1 MRDTCPSPALVPPEL
16 RLTTSIYHPSY
27 PRIIRNPMDL
37 GTVKRRLNEGKYST
51 LYDVAEDVR
60 RIWKNCC
67 KYNPEDSD
75 FNKLGRS
82 MHEKFEEKYE
92 RLCKRSGAEPAPSR
106 KRPGRKPKNEPILEK
121 KKKSKPAS
129 PEEASAPLKRSSSRA
144 LKRKHSLYAEN
155 DSSDET
161 DPDDLMNSDEEAVLE
176 ERKQYR
182 MARKKK
188 KKDAELGIADKKAEN
203 EEDAEEEEEL
213 HAIKYE
219 IESPPPGE
227 LNCLWYSKEQFSH
240 VFCIE
245 KILGWK
251 TRPVMT
257 LESCVNPEND
267 ADAEAKRRKKK
278 GGRAHK
284 LDFDEAVNMRDK
296 AYVDIANDVRQRRE
310 VSAINPA
317 QCPYIMKQAASG
329 ELALAKKQGTEPRFK
344 LVKSRTEREEVYLI
358 KWRGRSYLHC
368 SFETEKD
375 LEFFDQSPQ
384 QGGARAK
391 MSRFLQAQVISHGPD
406 WKTVLEDERRASST
420 PHTHH
425 HHGPDS
431 SGSPS
436 AAVSSASD
444 PADKNEVDDE
454 GYFSPHFLEVDRIIG
469 CDEKLVD
476 RKVLA
481 RQRALNIR
489 AEQEALKE
497 REKHDDEEEM
507 RLKGEHQSTAD
518 EAVKTEAA
526 TVDAS
531 QDASKPEKV
540 GEQTSTDHTAD
551 GAENIAAP
559 DTCSNKPDFSKPVD
573 QSESWDPED
582 NVRYIVRW
590 KGQQLTEATWEYWID
605 LKRDFVD
612 EVEDFWRRQKPPSQ
626 KKVKA
631 ITTSK
636 HPHPRSFEK
645 MKESPVFGVS
655 KVKRPVAKLEGDAE
669 GASVDVVEDDADN
682 ETVLKLRGY
691 QLEGV
696 NWLLWNWYN
705 ERSCILADEVCP
717 VFVCIMARL
726 CAQY

>member
-1 MRDTCPSPALVPPEL
+1 
-16 RLTTSIYHPSY
+16 
-27 PRIIRNPMDL
+27 MDL
-37 GTVKRRLNEGKYST
+37 GTIKRRLSEGKYST
-51 LYDVAEDVR
+51 VFDVAEDVR

-106 KRPGRKPKNEPILEK
+106 KRPGRKPKNEPVLEK
-121 KKKSKPAS
+121 KKAKPAPS
-129 PEEASAPLKRSSSRA
+129 PEESAPLKRSSSRA
-144 LKRKHSLYAEN
+144 VKRKHSVYAEN

-161 DPDDLMNSDEEAVLE
+161 DPDDLMDSDEEAVFE
-176 ERKQYR
+176 KRKQYR

-188 KKDAELGIADKKAEN
+188 KDAELGIA
-203 EEDAEEEEEL
+203 EDAKEEEEL

-227 LNCLWYSKEQFSH
+227 LSCLWYSQEQFAH
-240 VFCIE
+240 VYCIE

-251 TRPVMT
+251 TRPVT
-257 LESCVNPEND
+257 ALESCVEPED
-267 ADAEAKRRKKK
+267 DAEAKHQKRK
-278 GGRAHK
+278 GSRAHK
-284 LDFDEAVNMRDK
+284 LDFDEAINMRDR
-296 AYVDIANDVRQRRE
+296 AYVDIANDFRQRRE

-317 QCPYIMKQAASG
+317 QCPYIMKQAASV
-329 ELALAKKQGTEPRFK
+329 ELASAKKQGSEPRFK
-344 LVKSRTEREEVYLI
+344 LVESRTEREEVYLI

-391 MSRFLQAQVISHGPD
+391 MSRFLQAQVLSHGPD
-406 WKTVLEDERRASST
+406 WKTVLEEERRASST

-425 HHGPDS
+425 HGPDC
-431 SGSPS
+431 S
-436 AAVSSASD
+436 AAVSSGTN
-444 PADKNEVDDE
+444 PANENEVDEED
-454 GYFSPHFLEVDRIIG
+454 YFSPLFLEVDRIIG

-476 RKVLA
+476 RQVLA

-489 AEQEALKE
+489 AEREALKE

-507 RLKGEHQSTAD
+507 RLKGEHHIAKEATETEIATA
-518 EAVKTEAA
+518 
-526 TVDAS
+526 DAS
-531 QDASKPEKV
+531 QDSSKPENV
-540 GEQTSTDHTAD
+540 GEQTSADTTMDSVLPAD
-551 GAENIAAP
+551 GE
-559 DTCSNKPDFSKPVD
+559 DKPDFSKPLD
-573 QSESWDPED
+573 QNESWDPED

-590 KGQQLTEATWEYWID
+590 KGQHLTEATWEYWID

-626 KKVKA
+626 KKVKL

-669 GASVDVVEDDADN
+669 GACVDAVEDDTDADN

-717 VFVCIMARL
+717 NVFMMCTARN
-726 CAQY
+726 